1 MVQKAKTIKL
11 YDGDIPKNLN
21 LGNSIAID
29 TETMGLNIN
38 NDRLCL
44 IQMATKNGECH
55 MIKFKKKYDAPN
67 LKSIL
72 ENKLILKIFH
82 YARFDVAVIKK
93 NLKIDCTPIYCTK
106 IASKIARTFTDR
118 HGLKDL
124 CKNLLNIDINKQNQT
139 SDWGNKELTKHQI
152 NYAANDVLYL
162 HEIKNKLNNILQR
175 EGKKYLA
182 DACFKFL
189 PTRAE
194 FDLIGWQDKDIFDHK

>member
-1 MVQKAKTIKL
+1 M
-11 YDGDIPKNLN
+11 
-21 LGNSIAID
+21 
-29 TETMGLNIN
+29 
-38 NDRLCL
+38 
-44 IQMATKNGECH
+44 
-55 MIKFKKKYDAPN
+55 
-67 LKSIL
+67 
-72 ENKLILKIFH
+72 
-82 YARFDVAVIKK
+82 
-93 NLKIDCTPIYCTK
+93 
-106 IASKIARTFTDR
+106 
-118 HGLKDL
+118 

-162 HEIKNKLNNILQR
+162 HEIKNKLNNMLQR